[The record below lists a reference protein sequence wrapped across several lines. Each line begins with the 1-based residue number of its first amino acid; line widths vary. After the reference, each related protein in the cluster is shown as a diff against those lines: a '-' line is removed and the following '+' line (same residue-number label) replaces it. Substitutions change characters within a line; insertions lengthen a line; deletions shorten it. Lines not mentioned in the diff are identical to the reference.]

1 MVAAQRY
8 RTAAPGYARRGHRRS
23 GGRASGL
30 GAGAVQPH
38 RARQLLQARAVVQA
52 GLVLGVGRFLLRQA
66 RGLCALGLQ
75 LCHAL
80 AYLRHGG
87 QSGFFALYDGIGALA
102 EICRA
107 HVQHLVAVDISNKA
121 RGKSPGDML
130 GTLGQSIAIMG
141 QKLGQAELARADVVI
156 RPQVLDIGSADF
168 SQRANAILEGEKAAL
183 AVMPQIRERVAQLQ
197 AERAKA
203 QRAAEQKAAEAQQ
216 QACLEQRSSLQKLV
230 DMASLGTSC
239 TPAK

>member
-1 MVAAQRY
+1 MRARKAWGRMVAAQMY

-38 RARQLLQARAVVQA
+38 RARQLLQARAVLQA

-87 QSGFFALYDGIGALA
+87 QSGFFAFHDGIGALA
-102 EICRA
+102 EIGRA
-107 HVQHLVAVDISNKA
+107 HVQHL
-121 RGKSPGDML
+121 G
-130 GTLGQSIAIMG
+130 
-141 QKLGQAELARADVVI
+141 ADD
-156 RPQVLDIGSADF
+156 DIGPRQLSLPD
-168 SQRANAILEGEKAAL
+168 ILDDLERQLILKAFEKAKGVKTETARLLGIKTSAL
-183 AVMPQIRERVAQLQ
+183 YY
-197 AERAKA
+197 K
-203 QRAAEQKAAEAQQ
+203 
-216 QACLEQRSSLQKLV
+216 LEKYGIQ
-230 DMASLGTSC
+230 
-239 TPAK
+239 